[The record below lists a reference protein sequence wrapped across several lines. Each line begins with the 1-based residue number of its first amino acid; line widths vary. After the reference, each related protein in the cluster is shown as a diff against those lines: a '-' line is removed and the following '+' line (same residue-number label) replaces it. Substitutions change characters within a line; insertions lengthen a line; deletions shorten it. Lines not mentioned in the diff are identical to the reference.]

1 MSAASVLATVA
12 GAQAADLPTRKAAPV
27 QYVKICDAYGA
38 GFFYIP
44 GTDTCLR
51 VGGLVLADAVV
62 SNTGFRANATGPIAI
77 GITGIGPVAIA
88 GGSPVGMNFM
98 TSSARDAVAWGALGR
113 IELDARTQSPWGTVR
128 SFIRVDSYF
137 GSGSTSNTGSLAGV
151 VSAVA
156 PTQVINTVAHPIE
169 ARESTILNKAFIQFA
184 GITMGRIQS
193 MFDFYAD
200 AATYGGLR
208 GSNQTVNGLAYTA
221 TFGGGF
227 SATLSIEDEVSH
239 RARGTVPSVLV
250 AVAGSA
256 VPAHNVQ
263 FLGTRMPDIVAN
275 LRVDQPWGSA
285 QLSAALHRVGTGLWN
300 TVAFGATPVNSLLN
314 KSDTL
319 GFAVQAGVKFNLPML
334 APGDNLWLQAT
345 YAKGAVGYTN
355 GSNFAFVNGVYSSTN
370 YGVGIARVSSG
381 NGWNMVTDGDCVWTY
396 GGTCDKSTAFALT
409 GVFTHFWTPTLRSWI
424 GGSYYSVKYSDN
436 AINPIPQAL
445 AIGQASF
452 ISGVTNYREIDLL
465 VGLGW
470 SPIRGFTIGTEFD
483 WMHGTVSR
491 PTGLANDAA
500 LIAAGLPAF
509 KASENLFRGRLRMI
523 RAF

>member
-1 MSAASVLATVA
+1 MKVAKSLLLGTAAVLATVA

-51 VGGLVLADAVV
+51 VGGLVLADLSV
-62 SNTGFRANATGPIAI
+62 SNTPNRLASVGLAAI
-77 GITGIGPVAIA
+77 GGAGIGAAWQPPA
-88 GGSPVGMNFM
+88 S
-98 TSSARDAVAWGALGR
+98 RDAVSWGALGR

-137 GSGSTSNTGSLAGV
+137 GSGAVANTGALANAFIGQP
-151 VSAVA
+151 ALG
-156 PTQVINTVAHPIE
+156 TQA
-169 ARESTILNKAFIQFA
+169 ARESTVLNKGFIQFA
-184 GITMGRIQS
+184 GFTMGRIQS

-200 AATYGGLR
+200 AATFGGLR

-239 RARGTVPSVLV
+239 RGRGTVASSVTPGV
-250 AVAGSA
+250 FG
-256 VPAHNVQ
+256 VPLHAVQ

-285 QLSAALHRVGTGLWN
+285 QLSAAVHRVGTALYNGA
-300 TVAFGATPVNSLLN
+300 AFGVTPTNQVLN

-319 GFAVQAGVKFNLPML
+319 GFAVQGGVKFNLPML

-452 ISGVTNYREIDLL
+452 ISGVTNYRELDLL